1 MAELSSNPAASAAD
15 VIAYL
20 RGDRSKERS
29 AIPPGNLRDRP
40 RGANSNVLGS
50 IVNSS
55 PLYVKDDDF
64 ALDLLPTGTP
74 GRDTYQAFVRAN
86 AGVGG
91 APGRTP
97 LIWVGSNGGM
107 FHAFNADTG
116 VEVFAYVPRAVI
128 RNLPELTRPDY
139 EHRYF
144 VDGVPASGDAFIA
157 PNGIGAPSW
166 RTVVVSSL
174 GAGGRSVFAI
184 DATDPATLGA
194 GSILWE
200 RDETSLSGSDYQ
212 YLGHVFGPAFTAR
225 AKNGK
230 WVAVFGNGP
239 ESDNKRAA
247 LFIVDLETGS
257 PIRIIDTGD
266 GDSANPNG
274 LSTPAP
280 VFDANQQLIAVYA
293 GDLRGNLWKFD
304 LSAASEGSWSVALG
318 GQPLFQARGPA
329 GQRQPIF
336 ARPLLRRHP
345 LGGTMVIFG
354 TGKLFSPGDK
364 DDTAVQTLYGVWDK
378 PSAVPVSD
386 SFRSGTD
393 MVQQAIKQKD
403 VFDPSVAGD
412 EPTNY
417 RLTNFPVDYG
427 AGKRG
432 WYLDLGV
439 QYAVAGTAVNRAS
452 AVVVTPRERM
462 VVAPVQ
468 LGMNLLAQSFVPS
481 ADPCA
486 PGGDS
491 FLYRLDP
498 LTGSFLGAR
507 SFGDP
512 ESGAVQVP
520 GSFGLLPFYSRTG
533 ASVPP
538 PGNGTPPPSPSCPP
552 GATCTCPPGF
562 DYIFSTGIDGS
573 ISGRCVPR
581 GGIGAMRTWRQ
592 IIQ

>member
-1 MAELSSNPAASAAD
+1 
-15 VIAYL
+15 
-20 RGDRSKERS
+20 
-29 AIPPGNLRDRP
+29 
-40 RGANSNVLGS
+40 
-50 IVNSS
+50 
-55 PLYVKDDDF
+55 
-64 ALDLLPTGTP
+64 
-74 GRDTYQAFVRAN
+74 
-86 AGVGG
+86 
-91 APGRTP
+91 
-97 LIWVGSNGGM
+97 
-107 FHAFNADTG
+107 
-116 VEVFAYVPRAVI
+116 
-128 RNLPELTRPDY
+128 
-139 EHRYF
+139 
-144 VDGVPASGDAFIA
+144 
-157 PNGIGAPSW
+157 
-166 RTVVVSSL
+166 
-174 GAGGRSVFAI
+174 
-184 DATDPATLGA
+184 
-194 GSILWE
+194 
-200 RDETSLSGSDYQ
+200 
-212 YLGHVFGPAFTAR
+212 
-225 AKNGK
+225 
-230 WVAVFGNGP
+230 
-239 ESDNKRAA
+239 
-247 LFIVDLETGS
+247 
-257 PIRIIDTGD
+257 
-266 GDSANPNG
+266 
-274 LSTPAP
+274 
-280 VFDANQQLIAVYA
+280 
-293 GDLRGNLWKFD
+293 
-304 LSAASEGSWSVALG
+304 
-318 GQPLFQARGPA
+318 
-329 GQRQPIF
+329 
-336 ARPLLRRHP
+336 
-345 LGGTMVIFG
+345 
-354 TGKLFSPGDK
+354 
-364 DDTAVQTLYGVWDK
+364 
-378 PSAVPVSD
+378 
-386 SFRSGTD
+386 

-439 QYAVAGTAVNRAS
+439 QYAVAGTAVNTTS

-462 VVAPVQ
+462 VVTPVQ
-468 LGMNLLAQSFVPS
+468 LGMSLLAQSFVPS
-481 ADPCA
+481 TDPCS